1 MEIEVVIVDRDKQV
15 EDGDDREI
23 QREDRLFG
31 DLIEEI

>member
-23 QREDRLFG
+23 
-31 DLIEEI
+31 